1 MTEDGDQDSTTVTE
15 WERLA
20 TEAVGDVIDFWGF
33 KHNHGRVWALL
44 FIRGDDMT
52 GRELRETLGLSKG
65 AVSMLTNDLSDWRV
79 IRRSRP
85 TGARAAHYR
94 AEDNF
99 LEMIRHVIE
108 ERELSMVEHVSQR
121 LDDAVHE
128 AERGGADDETVAR
141 LRSMARLATMVENAL
156 DLFLTTAR
164 LDVTGAD
171 QILNPNSDD

>member
-1 MTEDGDQDSTTVTE
+1 MTENGNQDSTTLTE

-20 TEAVGDVIDFWGF
+20 TEAVGNVIDFWGF
-33 KHNHGRVWALL
+33 KHNHGRVWALM

-52 GRELRETLGLSKG
+52 GRELRETLELSKG
-65 AVSMLTNDLSDWRV
+65 AVSMLTNDLSDWGV

-85 TGARAAHYR
+85 SGARAAHYR

-108 ERELSMVEHVSQR
+108 QRELSMVEGVSQR
-121 LDDAVHE
+121 LDDAVYE
-128 AERGGADDETVAR
+128 AEKRGASDETLAR
-141 LRSMARLATMVENAL
+141 LRSMARLATMVEDAL
-156 DLFLTTAR
+156 ELFLSSAR

-171 QILNPNSDD
+171 DILNPDSDH

>member
-1 MTEDGDQDSTTVTE
+1 MTDNKNKQSTTLTK

-20 TEAVGDVIDFWGF
+20 TEAVGEVIDFWGF

-52 GRELRETLGLSKG
+52 GRQLRETLELSKG
-65 AVSMLTNDLSDWRV
+65 AVSMLTNDLSDWGV
-79 IRRSRP
+79 IARSRP

-99 LEMIRHVIE
+99 LEMIRHVIQQ
-108 ERELSMVEHVSQR
+108 RELSMVEEVSQQ
-121 LDDAVHE
+121 LEDAVYE
-128 AERGGADDETVAR
+128 AEQRGASDETIAR
-141 LRSMARLATMVENAL
+141 LRSMSRLATMVEDAL
-156 DLFLTTAR
+156 ELFLSSAR

-171 QILNPNSDD
+171 EILGHDSDE

>member
-1 MTEDGDQDSTTVTE
+1 MTESGDEGSGTLTE

-52 GRELRETLGLSKG
+52 GREVRETLELSKG
-65 AVSMLTNDLSDWRV
+65 AVSMLTNDLSDWGV

-85 TGARAAHYR
+85 AGARAAHYR

-99 LEMIRHVIE
+99 LEMVRHVIE
-108 ERELSMVEHVSQR
+108 QRELSMVERVSQR
-121 LDDAVHE
+121 LDDAVYE
-128 AERGGADDETVAR
+128 AEQHGADDETIAR
-141 LRSMARLATMVENAL
+141 LRSMSRLATMVENAL
-156 DLFLTTAR
+156 ELFLSSAR

-171 QILNPNSDD
+171 KILDPDPDE